1 MLFLVHTTLYMYIKW
16 YGDAN
21 FAFFCEIIKFIAF
34 FLYYLAVLFLLLTF
48 TPRLGKEI
56 AICILHLP
64 IDYLLN

>member
-1 MLFLVHTTLYMYIKW
+1 MYIKW

-21 FAFFCEIIKFIAF
+21 FVFFCEIIKFIAF

-64 IDYLLN
+64 VGSWLLAIGTLNNKL